1 MINIIIATPQ
11 GELINKEVDSIIV
24 DGDNGQLG
32 ILTNRLPVITKITKG
47 FIKIND
53 QEEQFAAIINGVL
66 NFKNN
71 EAIVVAQD
79 AALGNDYYN
88 ALELIMKRNQD
99 IIRCNK
105 QKNVDFV
112 EAEKEL
118 LKNIKESKAGHID

>member
-88 ALELIMKRNQD
+88 ALEVIMKRNQD
-99 IIRCNK
+99 IIRSNK

>member
-1 MINIIIATPQ
+1 MINIIIATPY
-11 GELINKEVDSIIV
+11 GELVNKKVDSIVV

-47 FIKIND
+47 FIKINN
-53 QEEQFAAIINGVL
+53 QEEQFVAIIDGVL
-66 NFKNN
+66 NFTNN

-79 AALGNDYYN
+79 AALGNDYN
-88 ALELIMKRNQD
+88 SALEAIEKRNQE
-99 IIRCNK
+99 IIRSNK

-118 LKNIKESKAGHID
+118 FKNIKESKAAHID

>member
-88 ALELIMKRNQD
+88 ALEVIMKRDQD

>member
-79 AALGNDYYN
+79 AALGNDYSS
-88 ALELIMKRNQD
+88 ALEVIIKRNQD
-99 IIRCNK
+99 IIRSNK

-112 EAEKEL
+112 EAEKGL
-118 LKNIKESKAGHID
+118 FKNIKESKAGHID